1 MVYVHVAPESDQDE
15 RQLFAWKILRQA
27 LERTRQSFGGYEIGE
42 APVSLQQRRQIQA
55 LTQGG
60 RDIDVALLPVLP
72 GIEES
77 TVIPVRIPVAGGLW
91 GYRVLL
97 IREDRQERFDAVRDL
112 ADLRKLTIGQS
123 WFWPDTEILRKADL
137 TVVTGEAYE
146 GLFKMLA
153 SGRFDAFSRGITEA
167 ETEYRAREKRL
178 PELTIE
184 RHILL
189 HYPMPEYFWFAND
202 ATGRR
207 LARRVQEG
215 LLAMVAD
222 HSLCR
227 MVEESFGES
236 LRSLDLDHR
245 TLIELPNPLLGDADH
260 LDDRSFWC
268 DPLGYRSASQP

>member
-27 LERTRQSFGGYEIGE
+27 LERTRQSFGDYEIRQ
-42 APVSLQQRRQIQA
+42 AQISLRQRRQIQA

-60 RDIDVALLPVLP
+60 REIDVALLPVLP
-72 GIEES
+72 GVGES
-77 TVIPVRIPVAGGLW
+77 AVIPVRIPVVGGLW

-97 IREDRQERFDAVRDL
+97 IRGDRQTRFDAVRDL
-112 ADLRKLTIGQS
+112 EDLRKLTIGQS
-123 WFWPDTEILRKADL
+123 WFWPDKDILEKAGL

-153 SGRFDAFSRGITEA
+153 NSRFDAFSRGITEA
-167 ETEYRAREKRL
+167 EPEFRAREKRL
-178 PELTIE
+178 PELAIE

-189 HYPMPEYFWFAND
+189 HYPMPEYFWFADD
-202 ATGRR
+202 ATGRL
-207 LARRVQEG
+207 LAQRIQEG

-222 HSLCR
+222 RSLCR
-227 MVEESFGES
+227 MVEETFGES
-236 LRSLDLDHR
+236 LRSLDLDQR
-245 TLIELPNPLLGDADH
+245 TLIEIPNPLLGAADH

-268 DPLGYRSASQP
+268 APLGYRSASQP